1 MATVQKQPKT
11 IVDLAAD
18 AGNFTTLLKAA
29 EAADLVSTLSGEGP
43 FTIFAPSDDA
53 FEQLPKGTVR
63 SLLKAK
69 NQSKLQSI
77 LKNHVTEGRM
87 MAADVAGR
95 SSIDMLGGRSL
106 PIQKDGN
113 VVQIGDASI
122 RQTNLE
128 AQNGVVHV
136 IDRVLVPEEE

>member
-53 FEQLPKGTVR
+53 FEQLSKGTVR

-69 NQSKLQSI
+69 NQSKLRSI
-77 LKNHVTEGRM
+77 LQNHVVEGRM

-95 SSIDMLGGRSL
+95 SSIDTLGGRSL
-106 PIQKDGN
+106 SIQKDGN

-136 IDRVLVPEEE
+136 IDRVLLPKEE

>member
-11 IVDLAAD
+11 IVDLAAG

-43 FTIFAPSDDA
+43 FTVFAPSDDA

-77 LKNHVTEGRM
+77 LKNHVAEGRM
-87 MAADVAGR
+87 MAADVADK

-106 PIQKDGN
+106 PIRKESN
-113 VVQIGDASI
+113 VVRIGDASI
-122 RQTNLE
+122 RKTNLE
-128 AQNGVVHV
+128 AQNGIVHV
-136 IDRVLVPEEE
+136 IDRVMVPDEE

>member
-1 MATVQKQPKT
+1 MATVQKQPQT
-11 IVDLAAD
+11 IVDLAAG

-63 SLLKAK
+63 SLLKGK
-69 NQSKLQSI
+69 NKSQLQSI
-77 LKNHVTEGRM
+77 LQNHVVGSRL

-95 SSIDMLGGRSL
+95 SSIEMMGGESY
-106 PIQKDGN
+106 PIQKKGN
-113 VVQIGDASI
+113 VVRIGNAAI
-122 RQTNLE
+122 RKTNLE
-128 AQNGVVHV
+128 AKNGVVHV
-136 IDRVLVPEEE
+136 IDRVLMPEEE

>member
-11 IVDLAAD
+11 IVDLAAN

-53 FEQLPKGTVR
+53 FEQLSKGTVR

-69 NQSKLQSI
+69 NQSKLRSI
-77 LKNHVTEGRM
+77 LQNHVVEGRM

-95 SSIDMLGGRSL
+95 SSIDTLGGRSL
-106 PIQKDGN
+106 SIQKDGN

-136 IDRVLVPEEE
+136 IDRVLLPKEE

>member
-1 MATVQKQPKT
+1 MATVQKQPET

-77 LKNHVTEGRM
+77 LKNHVAEGRM